1 MRLKS
6 VFVVLCGLSLIAFAG
21 AQTKITGS
29 AQCSKPDIEQ
39 KVDVP
44 DHPGHSLAI
53 SQMKC
58 TWTKPFE
65 LAGVETKDGVDSGVA
80 DVHAKGARSQG
91 YYVDTMANGDKA
103 FVRWQGQ
110 DMEATSE
117 GKWTYAGGTGK
128 LKGLQGGGTYKGK
141 RADDGTISFDIEG
154 EYTLPQ

>member
-1 MRLKS
+1 MLRKTLL
-6 VFVVLCGLSLIAFAG
+6 VCFCGLSLMTFAG
-21 AQTKITGS
+21 AQTKIAGS
-29 AQCSKPDIEQ
+29 AQCGKPDVEQ

-65 LAGVETKDGVDSGVA
+65 IAGVQSKEGVDSGVA
-80 DVHAKGARSQG
+80 DVHAKGANSHG

-103 FVRWQGQ
+103 FVRWQGR
-110 DMEATSE
+110 DMEANSE

-128 LKGLQGGGTYKGK
+128 FKGLQGGGTYKGK
-141 RADDGTISFDIEG
+141 RSDDGSVSFDIEG